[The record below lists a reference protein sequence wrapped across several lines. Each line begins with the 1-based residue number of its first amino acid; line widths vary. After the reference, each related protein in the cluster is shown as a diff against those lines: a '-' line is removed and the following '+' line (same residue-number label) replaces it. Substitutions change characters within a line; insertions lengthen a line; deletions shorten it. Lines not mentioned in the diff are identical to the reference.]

1 MSKIISSLALALM
14 ILLLGTGCSTET
26 SISNVVEYED
36 FQKEFKLKSEV
47 EEWLDLWECSDL
59 RIYGKILV
67 AIDFKRERIFH
78 VYNLETKKLIGSFG
92 RFGNGPNEYSRAPKF
107 TSVYSYEGIDLII
120 QIYDHNRKTLQN
132 INLTKSIEDGYVSE
146 TSKIKFPDISAA
158 YSFMLND
165 SMVFDR
171 DSSILLIRN
180 PLTGELTY
188 NHEAVHLPQSLPE
201 KHEKIARYM
210 YLEKAPNIDTIVSS
224 FNIIKRLHIYNTK
237 GELLKVIKEPGEHI
251 FNTGKRDIY
260 ENNLIHFTRTFLSE
274 KYILV
279 LNQNRIIGEGT
290 SGELLLFD
298 YEGNAL
304 CKYELDCYIY
314 FGGVDWESKRFY
326 TQDIVGGSM
335 VSFALPG
342 IAD

>member
-1 MSKIISSLALALM
+1 MSKIISSLALVLM
-14 ILLLGTGCSTET
+14 ILILGTGCSTEPLA
-26 SISNVVEYED
+26 SNVVEFED
-36 FQKEFKLKSEV
+36 FQKEFKLDSEV

-59 RIYGKILV
+59 RIYDKILV

-78 VYNLETKKLIGSFG
+78 VYNVESQKLIGTFG
-92 RFGNGPNEYSRAPKF
+92 RVGNGPNEYSRAPKF
-107 TSVYSYEGIDLII
+107 TSVYSYEGKDLII
-120 QIYDHNRKTLQN
+120 QIYDHNRKSLQN
-132 INLTKSIEDGYVSE
+132 INLTKSIDEGHVVE
-146 TSKIKFPDISAA
+146 TSKIKFPDISAT

-165 SMVFDR
+165 STVFDR

-180 PLTGELTY
+180 PLTAKTTY
-188 NHEAVHLPQSLPE
+188 THDAIHLPQTLPK
-201 KHEKIARYM
+201 KHDEIARYM
-210 YLEKAPNIDTIVSS
+210 YLEKAPNMDTIVSS
-224 FNIIKRLHIYNTK
+224 FNIIKRLHIYNTR

-251 FNTGKRDIY
+251 FNTGKKDIY

-279 LNQNRIIGEGT
+279 LNENRIIGTGT
-290 SGELLLFD
+290 AGELLLFD

-335 VSFALPG
+335 ISFPLPG
-342 IAD
+342 I